1 MEDLKEQFD
10 QLVKMAGV
18 LEEAKRMPK
27 LKGGRREHNKL
38 KGLVFGAKGVGY
50 RLTDIQNDVKLL
62 GKMGY
67 IDNSVAKQVFRIF
80 FVAVGCKVGKRQESV
95 CRPFPNITK
104 HLTATKRTVTIWKST
119 HINAAKGPGI
129 QVGAVRCWRRVSPK
143 IATLGGSKRS
153 ISGRHAQSSD
163 LPLEFCR

>member
-27 LKGGRREHNKL
+27 LKGGGREHNKL
-38 KGLVFGAKGVGY
+38 KGLLFGTKAVGY

-67 IDNSVAKQVFRIF
+67 IDNSVAKQVFSQLKDIDKKIMK
-80 FVAVGCKVGKRQESV
+80 AVNRD
-95 CRPFPNITK
+95 
-104 HLTATKRTVTIWKST
+104 ATERDDI
-119 HINAAKGPGI
+119 P
-129 QVGAVRCWRRVSPK
+129 
-143 IATLGGSKRS
+143 GSKGIAGS
-153 ISGRHAQSSD
+153 
-163 LPLEFCR
+163 